1 MVTLPARD
9 PDGWLNVVVETPR
22 GSTAKF
28 KYDERAGVMRLSR
41 PLPSGL
47 CYPYDWGFIPSTR
60 AADGD
65 ALDAMIIWDGV
76 SYPGIVVAARCVAV
90 LRVEQKDPES
100 GGRLRNDRVLT
111 APVKT
116 RHGDDGELDSRL
128 RAQLEQ
134 FFTAAVAFEGKDIRL
149 LGWGDAAEADALVRA
164 AEISALPGA
173 EYQEPRLHGGGS
185 R

>member
-1 MVTLPARD
+1 MITLPARD
-9 PDGWLNVVVETPR
+9 TDGWLNVVVETPR

-28 KYDERAGVMRLSR
+28 KYDERSGVMRLSR

-76 SYPGIVVAARCVAV
+76 SYPGIVVTAQCLAV

-100 GGRLRNDRVLT
+100 GGRQRNDRVLT
-111 APVKT
+111 VPVKS
-116 RHGDDGELDSRL
+116 RHGNEGGLDSLL

-134 FFTAAVAFEGKDIRL
+134 FFTAAVAFEGKDVRL
-149 LGWGDAAEADALVRA
+149 LGWGDADEADALVRA
-164 AEISALPGA
+164 ADVSALPAAQHEEAG
-173 EYQEPRLHGGGS
+173 RHSGGS

>member
-1 MVTLPARD
+1 MITLPARD
-9 PDGWLNVVVETPR
+9 TDGWLNVVVETPR

-28 KYDERAGVMRLSR
+28 KYDERSGVMRLSR

-90 LRVEQKDPES
+90 LRVEQKDPA
-100 GGRLRNDRVLT
+100 GAGRQRNDRVLT
-111 APVKT
+111 VPVKA
-116 RHGDDGELDSRL
+116 RHGHEGGLDSRL

-134 FFTAAVAFEGKDIRL
+134 FFTAAVAFEGKDVRL
-149 LGWGDAAEADALVRA
+149 LGWGDADEADALVRA
-164 AEISALPGA
+164 AEASVLPGGEHQQA
-173 EYQEPRLHGGGS
+173 GLDGGGS

>member
-1 MVTLPARD
+1 VITLPARD
-9 PDGWLNVVVETPR
+9 TDGWLNVVVETPR
-22 GSTAKF
+22 GATAKF
-28 KYDERAGVMRLSR
+28 KYDERSGVMRLSR

-76 SYPGIVVAARCVAV
+76 SYPGIVVTAQCLAV

-100 GGRLRNDRVLT
+100 GGRQRNDRVLT
-111 APVKT
+111 VPVKS
-116 RHGDDGELDSRL
+116 RHGNEGALDSRL

-134 FFTAAVAFEGKDIRL
+134 FFTAAVAFEGKDVRL
-149 LGWGDAAEADALVRA
+149 LGWGDADEADALVRA
-164 AEISALPGA
+164 ADVSALPAAQHEEAG
-173 EYQEPRLHGGGS
+173 RHSGGS

>member
-9 PDGWLNVVVETPR
+9 TGGWLNVVVETPR

-28 KYDERAGVMRLSR
+28 KYDEGAGVMRLSR

-76 SYPGIVVAARCVAV
+76 SYPGIVIAARCVAV
-90 LRVEQKDPES
+90 LRVEQKDPAS
-100 GGRLRNDRVLT
+100 GGRQRNDRVLT

-116 RHGDDGELDSRL
+116 RHGNDDGLDSRL

-149 LGWGDAAEADALVRA
+149 LGWGDADEADAVVRA
-164 AEISALPGA
+164 AEVSAVPGG
-173 EYQEPRLHGGGS
+173 EHQEAGLHRDRS